1 MKNILLVALIP
12 LACAAQVQIPE
23 GTKIRLELQQTISS
37 AAAEEGQTIAFGV
50 TQEVKTGDTVVIA
63 EGAQATG
70 TIIEAVEKR
79 RLGRTGKLDF
89 SIDRVRA
96 VDGSW
101 IPLRYTRLKKE
112 GGNHGLRTG
121 IVTAG
126 IGLVFWPAAPLG
138 LLLKGKDITVNQGV
152 VFDVFTDVNHTTAG
166 EPPNITA
173 AVPQLPSTAQ
183 GIATVAV
190 NSSPAGAD
198 IELDGAYVGSSPAT
212 LRIPEGVH
220 RLSVK
225 RGPETWERDIRL
237 MAGSSVTVR
246 AELAGAAAAQRTVV
260 AER

>member
-1 MKNILLVALIP
+1 MFYVP
-12 LACAAQVQIPE
+12 LY
-23 GTKIRLELQQTISS
+23 
-37 AAAEEGQTIAFGV
+37 
-50 TQEVKTGDTVVIA
+50 
-63 EGAQATG
+63 
-70 TIIEAVEKR
+70 IEMLR
-79 RLGRTGKLDF
+79 SR
-89 SIDRVRA
+89 
-96 VDGSW
+96 
-101 IPLRYTRLKKE
+101 PL
-112 GGNHGLRTG
+112 
-121 IVTAG
+121 
-126 IGLVFWPAAPLG
+126 LVFWPAAPLG